1 MVDLSTLKVGD
12 TIVLRNGN
20 RHVVSEIACDDTG
33 VYSVTTLME
42 RYGRTGLFHSESWS
56 HYHDGCLYFTSD
68 LPHPGDI
75 LRIIPVGTGAEPV
88 STGGVKHDNG
98 KPDYSLLTR
107 PMLESMIGALM
118 HGERKYQR
126 GNFKQGFTNTR
137 LVAAAM
143 RHLMAYLD
151 GEDLDP
157 ESGVSHLG
165 HAQAAIGMLLD
176 NQATGTSTDG
186 RYGK

>member
-1 MVDLSTLKVGD
+1 MDEV
-12 TIVLRNGN
+12 
-20 RHVVSEIACDDTG
+20 
-33 VYSVTTLME
+33 
-42 RYGRTGLFHSESWS
+42 
-56 HYHDGCLYFTSD
+56 
-68 LPHPGDI
+68 
-75 LRIIPVGTGAEPV
+75 
-88 STGGVKHDNG
+88 GGVKHDSG

-107 PMLESMIGALM
+107 PMVESLIRAMM
-118 HGERKYQR
+118 YGEGKYGR
-126 GNFKQGFTNTR
+126 GNFRSGFTNTR

-165 HAQAAIGMLLD
+165 HAQAAIAMLLD
-176 NQATGTSTDG
+176 NVATGTSTDG